1 MKVLTARL
9 GQFAFS
15 ALLLTIMFRYVL
27 HLCIGNGN
35 SFTAILCA
43 VVYFGLMF
51 FTGWYFGG
59 KDVEEN
65 GIHDIGFRF
74 HLVTYILCIGCGY
87 AAGGVGWNAEPL
99 RSIMITAISWGIG
112 LLVHFVCFLVAQ
124 KNSIKGYAREEI
136 FQ

>member
-1 MKVLTARL
+1 MSIIKKSIQLY
-9 GQFAFS
+9 FF
-15 ALLLTIMFRYVL
+15 LLTNGDFRNIIYL
-27 HLCIGNGN
+27 DSI
-35 SFTAILCA
+35 S
-43 VVYFGLMF
+43 
-51 FTGWYFGG
+51 G

-65 GIHDIGFRF
+65 GIHDVGFRF